1 MKEILTFKDLQDHV
15 WLSLPYVRRHLVG
28 RQKIND
34 LVDIVMIEWP
44 ETSLSCSSSDDT
56 AERQSMRTLHQS
68 VNRQITLLYGDTK
81 YGFATSVIVLMVLW
95 YVLWIVLA
103 WWRLSRKNQHLMS
116 EWRTSYRI

>member
-15 WLSLPYVRRHLVG
+15 WLNLPYVRRHLVG
-28 RQKIND
+28 RLKVND

-44 ETSLSCSSSDDT
+44 ETSLSCSASDDT

-68 VNRQITLLYGDTK
+68 VNRQITLLYGNSK

>member
-15 WLSLPYVRRHLVG
+15 WLNLPYVRRHLVG
-28 RQKIND
+28 RQKVND

-44 ETSLSCSSSDDT
+44 ETSLSCSASDDT

-81 YGFATSVIVLMVLW
+81 YGFATAVIVLIVLW

>member
-15 WLSLPYVRRHLVG
+15 WLNLPYVRRHLVG